1 MKQYLMGFITG
12 ILMTISA
19 TMFLGART
27 VNVKKKNLGHIV
39 VKSITLEDE
48 YGSSN
53 LYPGSIILK
62 NNNFAET
69 VIRPD
74 LISIDNYS
82 KNDDRELSFTNEKL
96 VFKKNGYVHYTLP
109 DQRLN

>member
-1 MKQYLMGFITG
+1 MTQYLTGLITG
-12 ILMTISA
+12 ILLTASI

-39 VKSITLEDE
+39 VKSVTLQDE
-48 YGSSN
+48 HGSSN

-62 NNNFAET
+62 DNNYSET

-74 LISIDNYS
+74 LISIEDYS
-82 KNDDRELSFTNEKL
+82 NNNDRELSFTNEKQ
-96 VFKKNGYVHYTLP
+96 VFKKNGYVHFTLP
-109 DQRLN
+109 DGRLN